1 MNGGEN
7 NKIFMRSWEIGER
20 EEVAKEMVSFLP
32 EKLSENNFYFFNS
45 TKRKNRIQ
53 QTLKLLID
61 YKTRQI
67 VAVKKGPK

>member
-1 MNGGEN
+1 MKAGTDAFNKDKNMNRGEN

-45 TKRKNRIQ
+45 TKRKNRI
-53 QTLKLLID
+53 
-61 YKTRQI
+61 
-67 VAVKKGPK
+67 